1 MQQCRVCEHPEQ
13 RIIDIAIAKGNSLAT
28 LARRH
33 DLSEDALSRHRAA
46 HTDGKQ
52 DQGIDPGELL
62 AALLENKRI
71 AEELAATAEEHKD
84 RIAALREVR
93 QSTDSIARLT
103 GASSKANMKNLI
115 PFWAKLKN
123 AILEALKP
131 YPDARRAVLDALE
144 KAELGEA

>member
-1 MQQCRVCEHPEQ
+1 MQCKVCEHPE
-13 RIIDIAIAKGNSLAT
+13 RRLIDIAIGKGASLAS
-28 LARRH
+28 LSRRH
-33 DLSEDALSRHRAA
+33 DLSEDALSRHRAV

-52 DQGIDPGELL
+52 EQGIDPGELL
-62 AALLENKRI
+62 AALIENKRL

-115 PFWAKLKN
+115 PFWSKLKV
-123 AILEALKP
+123 AILDALKP
-131 YPDARRAVLDALE
+131 YPEARRAVLDALE
-144 KAELGEA
+144 RAELGEA